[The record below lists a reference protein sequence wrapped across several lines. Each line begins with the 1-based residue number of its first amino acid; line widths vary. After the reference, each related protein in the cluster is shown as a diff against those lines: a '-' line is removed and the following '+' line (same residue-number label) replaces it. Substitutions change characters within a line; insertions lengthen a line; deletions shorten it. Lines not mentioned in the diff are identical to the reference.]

1 MSEANQDYVHIPTV
15 YRQLI
20 VEAIEDLNSKTLP
33 ERDPSETVWSLR
45 KRIKKMRSLLRLMK
59 GNIGKNFAVSDS
71 LARRTAKRAG
81 VLRDRYV
88 LATTAKKLEQSASL
102 EGLPQEQLEALCDNL
117 EKEIPHTAEA
127 ELAIKG
133 ATKRLQKLLKLSKP
147 LTKIT
152 TEPEQQLERI
162 EALYRRSR
170 RLFHQMETHKDK
182 HIAHKCRRQ
191 IKYLWTAL
199 SLYIPS
205 NPAVLEPYCAQ
216 LKNLS
221 DIFGEH
227 HDFEMLEKKLQSD
240 NESVMKGHHATQAKL
255 RAEILSLGAPLFTE
269 KPKKQMKSLLQ

>member
-1 MSEANQDYVHIPTV
+1 MSEANRAYVHIPTV

-59 GNIGKNFAVSDS
+59 GNIGKNFTVSDS

-102 EGLPQEQLEALCDNL
+102 EGLPQEQLEALCDKL
-117 EKEIPHTAEA
+117 EKEIPQTTEA
-127 ELAIKG
+127 EVAIKG

-152 TEPEQQLERI
+152 TEPEQQLER
-162 EALYRRSR
+162 
-170 RLFHQMETHKDK
+170 
-182 HIAHKCRRQ
+182 
-191 IKYLWTAL
+191 
-199 SLYIPS
+199 
-205 NPAVLEPYCAQ
+205 V
-216 LKNLS
+216 
-221 DIFGEH
+221 
-227 HDFEMLEKKLQSD
+227 
-240 NESVMKGHHATQAKL
+240 
-255 RAEILSLGAPLFTE
+255 
-269 KPKKQMKSLLQ
+269 